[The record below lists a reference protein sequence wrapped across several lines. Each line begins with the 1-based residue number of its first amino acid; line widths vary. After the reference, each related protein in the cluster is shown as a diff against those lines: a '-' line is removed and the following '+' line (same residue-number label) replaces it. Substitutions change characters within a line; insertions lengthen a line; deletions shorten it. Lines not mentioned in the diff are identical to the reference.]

1 MSLAK
6 RHDHGHGGLC
16 GGLDHHSGDYTAAQR
31 RDLDLVLD
39 FNRAMTEAIN
49 AGRDVRATEAYL
61 DPDPM
66 RYMWVDEGQGRIAEQ
81 IAGAHRLLAEA
92 PELPGMARDGVEW
105 VQESARAARPSIASS
120 PDGMTL
126 TAWLE
131 WVPEQGEVL
140 RARVETTGAA
150 DAVMP
155 GRDDSRPGRSESSP
169 AIVVEEVT
177 TEPID
182 LFRPVAVID
191 GTGTCWVLVG
201 RRNPDSG
208 HVAVWAYR
216 RSETGWG
223 KPEAVSHTDHPSFNQ
238 EVAVTADGGLEVCWQ
253 ARDGARF
260 AIFARS
266 HGPGGWG
273 ETRLVSAGAQGNVW
287 DPSVTTLPD
296 GGTAYAWSEYA
307 EGSYRVVLRTRG
319 ADGVL
324 SEPRPL
330 TGGTD
335 YALHPSL
342 ASTGDGRLW
351 CAFDLITVHAHGGS
365 GPTRLRAVAEVGTD
379 PAVIDGVRAS
389 GASVPSELLPDVAA
403 SIRVVEVLD
412 HGVRE
417 APGGLAE
424 GLDVVPSGLPKLVAT
439 ADGGLGVAY
448 RVHRRLP
455 LMTYYWEVAAQ
466 VLGPD
471 GWEPPTTFSG
481 SDGTLEEPSVA
492 ASADGLVVAAQM
504 DRRLE
509 RALTWTEGFGGRE
522 CPYLYEHHG
531 AVIWHGIHGLGQIVL
546 AGMSS
551 AGPVWTPP
559 KAAREPLVDVGERG
573 AESAQSLHGGI
584 VESAD
589 RTEARRWADRTERTR
604 HTTHLDG
611 EEMTLYW
618 GDLHRH
624 SLVSRCTSG
633 DEPSLEDFY
642 RYAWDVCD
650 YDFWAVTD
658 HAENSSEHQWWGI
671 QKIADLFHI
680 PGVFVPLYGFEWT
693 SADTGHQNVIFG
705 DVARGAPSFSA
716 FAEGTTD
723 PAGLWRALAE
733 HPSYPA
739 ITIPHHP
746 GSAMVHNDWDY
757 HDPRYSRLVEI
768 FQACR
773 GNYESDRCFRQYSDG
788 TATGTFTVDGLL
800 RGHRFGFV
808 GSSDHGHG
816 ASYVG
821 AYARSLERAEVFDA
835 LQARRTFA
843 ATTRDVTLDVR
854 MTGGESGQAFL
865 GEEVVIVGARTLHI
879 RASGYADLARVEVV
893 RDGELVHVVE
903 PDIVSSGEV
912 ALGLRVEWG
921 QAEGATVWDGALRVS
936 GGRVLATP
944 YWSPEVVSVEETQVS
959 WQATTHSFGEP
970 YGAQRGAAEMTLLG
984 PPAAEVEVR
993 VGERTLHTTLAA
1005 VQDAFARDGEL
1016 VIPGPAHALGELR
1029 LQPSVGGLTSLG
1041 VRELEVE
1048 WTDPSVA
1055 GPPPGASG
1063 QATFSTATFYTES
1076 FYYVRLYQVDGEMAW
1091 SSPIWVLPPG
1101 AESLAKRGGGAQY
1114 P

>member
-1 MSLAK
+1 M
-6 RHDHGHGGLC
+6 C
-16 GGLDHHSGDYTAAQR
+16 GGLDHHSGDYTPAQR
-31 RDLDLVLD
+31 RDLDLVLA
-39 FNRAMTEAIN
+39 FNRAMSEAVN

-81 IAGAHRLLAEA
+81 IAGADRLLGGA
-92 PELPGMARDGVEW
+92 PQLPGTARDGVEW
-105 VQESARAARPSIASS
+105 VQESARAARPSIASA
-120 PDGMTL
+120 PDGTTL

-131 WVPEQGEVL
+131 WVPERGEVL
-140 RARVETTGAA
+140 RAGLQV
-150 DAVMP
+150 P
-155 GRDDSRPGRSESSP
+155 GSMDGPANASLPPRDDPRRVRTGSSQ
-169 AIVVEEVT
+169 ATAVEEVS
-177 TEPID
+177 TEPVD
-182 LFRPVAVID
+182 LFRPVAAID
-191 GTGTCWVLVG
+191 GSGTHWILVG
-201 RRNPDSG
+201 RRDPDSG
-208 HVAVWAYR
+208 HVAVWAYHR
-216 RSETGWG
+216 GDTGWG
-223 KPEAVSHTDHPSFNQ
+223 EPEPVSDTDHPSFNQ
-238 EVAVTADGGLEVCWQ
+238 EVAVTADGALEVCWQ

-260 AIFARS
+260 AIFARR
-266 HGPGGWG
+266 HEPAGWG
-273 ETRLVSAGAQGNVW
+273 ETRLVSAGAHGNVW
-287 DPSVTTLPD
+287 DPTVTALP
-296 GGTAYAWSEYA
+296 GQGTAYAWSEYA
-307 EGSYRVVLRTRG
+307 EGSYRVVLRTAA
-319 ADGVL
+319 ADGTL
-324 SEPRPL
+324 SPPRPL

-342 ASTGDGRLW
+342 AVTGDGRLW

-365 GPTRLRAVAEVGTD
+365 GPTRLRPVAEVGAD
-379 PAVIDGVRAS
+379 PAVIDGVRAA

-403 SIRVVEVLD
+403 GIRVVEILPD
-412 HGVRE
+412 GLQT
-417 APGGLAE
+417 APGELAE

-531 AVIWHGIHGLGQIVL
+531 AIIWHGIHGLGQIVL
-546 AGMSS
+546 ARMSS
-551 AGPVWTPP
+551 AGPVWAPSKET
-559 KAAREPLVDVGERG
+559 AEPV
-573 AESAQSLHGGI
+573 GI
-584 VESAD
+584 VHAAD
-589 RTEARRWADRTERTR
+589 RTEARRWADRPERTR
-604 HTTHLDG
+604 HTTYADG
-611 EEMTLYW
+611 EQLTLYW

-693 SADTGHQNVIFG
+693 SAATGHQNVIYG
-705 DVARGAPSFSA
+705 DVQRGAPIFSA

-723 PAGLWRALAE
+723 PAGLWQALAE
-733 HPSYPA
+733 HPAYPA

-746 GSAMVHNDWDY
+746 GAAMVYNDWDY
-757 HDPRYSRLVEI
+757 HDPRFSRLVEI

-788 TATGTFTVDGLL
+788 TATGTFTLDGLL

-821 AYARSLERAEVFDA
+821 AYARSLDRAEVFGA

-843 ATTRDVTLDVR
+843 ATTRDVVLDVR
-854 MTGGESGQAFL
+854 MTGSESGRAFL
-865 GEEVVIVGARTLHI
+865 GEEAVILGARTLHI

-893 RDGELVHVVE
+893 RDGELVHVVS
-903 PDIVSSGEV
+903 PDVTGLGEV
-912 ALGLRVEWG
+912 ALALRVEWG
-921 QAEGATVWDGALRVS
+921 QAEGATVWDGSLRVS

-944 YWSPEVVSVEETQVS
+944 YWSPEVVAVDTNGVD
-959 WQATTHSFGEP
+959 WLATTHSFGEP
-970 YGAQRGAAEMTLLG
+970 YGAQRGGVELTLVGRPEAEL
-984 PPAAEVEVR
+984 EVR
-993 VGERTLHTTLAA
+993 VGERVLHTTLAA
-1005 VQDAFARDGEL
+1005 VQHAFARNGEL

-1029 LQPSVGGLTSLG
+1029 LQSSVGGLTSLG
-1041 VRELEVE
+1041 ERETEVE
-1048 WTDPSVA
+1048 WTDPASE
-1055 GPPPGASG
+1055 GPQPGTPGAV
-1063 QATFSTATFYTES
+1063 A
-1076 FYYVRLYQVDGEMAW
+1076 FYYVRLYLVDGEMAW

-1101 AESLAKRGGGAQY
+1101 AESCVEG
-1114 P
+1114 